1 MILKGLNVHKSLR
14 IILFILLAIIVD
26 QCTKIF
32 VSKLMLSNNFEDI
45 TIFLFYLVMVSPV

>member
-1 MILKGLNVHKSLR
+1 MIIKGLNAHKSLR

-32 VSKLMLSNNFEDI
+32 VSKRVFVNS
-45 TIFLFYLVMVSPV
+45 VS